1 MQLAL
6 YKSLSDIQI
15 SDERATA
22 IVEATEEFIKE
33 KINSETREILAEVKA
48 GNRLTTIGFSLV
60 GLLVTLASIAAAYI
74 NG

>member
-6 YKSLSDIQI
+6 YKALSDIQI

-22 IVEATEEFIKE
+22 IVAAMEKFIEE

-60 GLLVTLASIAAAYI
+60 GLLVTLASIAAAFI

>member
-6 YKSLSDIQI
+6 YKALSDIQI

-22 IVEATEEFIKE
+22 IVEAMEEFIKE

-60 GLLVTLASIAAAYI
+60 GFLVTLASIAAAFI